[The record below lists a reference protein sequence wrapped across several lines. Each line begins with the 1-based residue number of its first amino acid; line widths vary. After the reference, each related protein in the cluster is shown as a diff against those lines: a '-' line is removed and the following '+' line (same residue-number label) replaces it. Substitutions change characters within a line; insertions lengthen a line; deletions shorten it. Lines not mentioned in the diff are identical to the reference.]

1 MMDILKICYPTW
13 VRRKNNI
20 VMKKI
25 YSTLIRL
32 NSVQFKYRTIISFII
47 VLLGMIVSDVLF
59 HIYFP
64 SITEYFHTTFNID
77 LSDPET
83 IALDFAPEIWG
94 GVLAMVLGTLI
105 IVIAIAAESSP
116 KLMDLFVKDWL
127 SLIYVWFLIIA
138 SLHAVLIMFYV
149 EPLGR
154 VSSSVLN
161 TYIYLFIGSI
171 FTLPYIFYI
180 LLYSKTSN
188 VVSTISSIIQGFV
201 LKMEKQIIYSAMD
214 DSIEVVEEYQKEIM
228 GSLDQLDDLLAFTEF
243 KETQTDIIRE
253 ISEVIQLYIK
263 HKSNF
268 NEKFFNLTDIIRSNA
283 TFRTYTDIQYQEMS
297 DSKTFYEVKTFRL
310 LGSSYIK
317 MITNDRFDIASLI
330 PAEMVDIG
338 VTCLKNN
345 DDIILGHVNIR
356 FNTLFRFAIKHAY
369 KNNEP
374 RNLYNLS
381 FHYSNMIQEYI
392 KADRVDMAKY
402 CYDKFKF
409 YANDIYKNAEAN
421 PGLYFVVDTLT
432 FELRKCQVLIHEKGW
447 SDEDQ
452 MDLLK
457 MILQLDKP
465 PGYSKD
471 EVDKGIL
478 GGNNGTRRIQIGLA
492 LFYLSVKKSE
502 FATAIAEDYLDDLAY
517 FDEKTFKANVNTQ
530 CFLLSI
536 FGPQFWEDTDRGTLN
551 IYFAPEKDQIDPFK
565 ELLFSLM
572 DQRLEALERDVKFL
586 SLEVDKLMQ
595 KRQRQDGY
603 LNDADKERM
612 EELQRKIAARETT
625 DEDTTIDWKIDHDIL
640 YSLLCIS
647 FFADQEIDES
657 EKDAIFDSYKIF
669 SDGVD
674 NESFNRDFGLTTERF
689 IALKTEEARQKQFD
703 DSLEIIY
710 ADDRFQNEEL
720 LKLIDCYVGIANA
733 DDFIHENEVTLIQ
746 HAIKA
751 WSLDVSIEKP
761 KSGEKLKIQK

>member
-1 MMDILKICYPTW
+1 MLVFD
-13 VRRKNNI
+13 
-20 VMKKI
+20 
-25 YSTLIRL
+25 YSI
-32 NSVQFKYRTIISFII
+32 
-47 VLLGMIVSDVLF
+47 
-59 HIYFP
+59 
-64 SITEYFHTTFNID
+64 
-77 LSDPET
+77 
-83 IALDFAPEIWG
+83 
-94 GVLAMVLGTLI
+94 
-105 IVIAIAAESSP
+105 
-116 KLMDLFVKDWL
+116 
-127 SLIYVWFLIIA
+127 
-138 SLHAVLIMFYV
+138 LHAVLIMFYV

-201 LKMEKQIIYSAMD
+201 LKMKKPMIKSAMD
-214 DSIEVVEEYQKEIM
+214 DSIDVVEEYQKEIM

-243 KETQTDIIRE
+243 KETQTDIIHE
-253 ISEVIQLYIK
+253 ISEIIQLYISN
-263 HKSNF
+263 KSDF
-268 NEKFFNLTDIIRSNA
+268 NKRFFDLTDTIKSNA
-283 TFRTYTDIQYQEMS
+283 TFRTYTDVQYEEMS
-297 DSKTFYEVKTFRL
+297 ETRTFYEVKTFRL

-338 VTCLKNN
+338 VTCLKNE
-345 DDIILGHVNIR
+345 DDTILGHVNIR

-492 LFYLSVKKSE
+492 LFYLSVGKTE
-502 FATAIAEDYLDDLAY
+502 FATSIAEDYLDDLAY
-517 FDEKTFKANVNTQ
+517 FDEKTFKANANTQ

-536 FGPQFWEDTDRGTLN
+536 FGPHFWEDTDRGTLN

-565 ELLFSLM
+565 ELLFGLM
-572 DQRLEALERDVKFL
+572 DKRLEALERDVKFL

-595 KRQRQDGY
+595 KRKRQDGY
-603 LNDADKERM
+603 LNDTDKERM
-612 EELQRKIAARETT
+612 EELQRKISAREKTE
-625 DEDTTIDWKIDHDIL
+625 DEPTIDWSINHDVL

-657 EKDAIFDSYKIF
+657 EKDAIFNSYKLF
-669 SDGVD
+669 VPNVD
-674 NESFNRDFGLTTERF
+674 NEIFNRDFGMTTERF
-689 IALKTEEARQKQFD
+689 IELKQKMPGRF
-703 DSLEIIY
+703 SLMIP
-710 ADDRFQNEEL
+710 NEN
-720 LKLIDCYVGIANA
+720 CRCR
-733 DDFIHENEVTLIQ
+733 
-746 HAIKA
+746 
-751 WSLDVSIEKP
+751 
-761 KSGEKLKIQK
+761 

>member
-1 MMDILKICYPTW
+1 M
-13 VRRKNNI
+13 
-20 VMKKI
+20 
-25 YSTLIRL
+25 
-32 NSVQFKYRTIISFII
+32 
-47 VLLGMIVSDVLF
+47 LF
-59 HIYFP
+59 HSYFP
-64 SITEYFHTTFNID
+64 SIIEYFDNKLSID
-77 LSDPET
+77 LSNPDT

-94 GVLAMVLGTLI
+94 GVIALVLGTLI

-201 LKMEKQIIYSAMD
+201 LKMKKPMIKSAMD
-214 DSIEVVEEYQKEIM
+214 DSIEVVDEYQREIM

-253 ISEVIQLYIK
+253 ISEIIQLYIT
-263 HKSNF
+263 HKSDF
-268 NEKFFNLTDIIRSNA
+268 NDKFFDLTTTIRSNA
-283 TFRTYTDIQYQEMS
+283 TFRTYTDVQYEEMS
-297 DSKTFYEVKTFRL
+297 DTKTFYEVKTFRL

-338 VTCLKNN
+338 VTCLNSN
-345 DDIILGHVNIR
+345 DDTILGHVNIR

-432 FELRKCQVLIHEKGW
+432 FELRKCQVLIHDKGW

-492 LFYLSVKKSE
+492 LFYLSVGKTE
-502 FATAIAEDYLDDLAY
+502 YATAIAEDYLDDLAY
-517 FDEKTFKANVNTQ
+517 FDEKTFKANANTQ

-536 FGPQFWEDTDRGTLN
+536 FGPHFWEDTDRGTLN

-565 ELLFSLM
+565 ELLFGLM
-572 DQRLEALERDVKFL
+572 DKRLEALERDVKFL

-595 KRQRQDGY
+595 KRKRQDGY

-612 EELQRKIAARETT
+612 EELQRKISAREKTE
-625 DEDTTIDWKIDHDIL
+625 DEITVEWSIDHDIL

-657 EKDAIFDSYKIF
+657 EKDEIFNSYKLFVPDI
-669 SDGVD
+669 D
-674 NESFNRDFGLTTERF
+674 NEIFNRDFGMTTDKF
-689 IALKTEEARQKQFD
+689 IKLNTEEARQKQFD
-703 DSLEIIY
+703 DSLGTI
-710 ADDRFQNEEL
+710 QNKEDFDTQTLE
-720 LKLIDCYVGIANA
+720 KLIDCYIDIANA
-733 DDFIHENEVTLIQ
+733 DDFIHENEVILIQ

-751 WSLDVSIEKP
+751 WSLNLTIDKP
-761 KSGEKLKIQK
+761 KSGEKLKVKK

>member
-1 MMDILKICYPTW
+1 MEKF
-13 VRRKNNI
+13 
-20 VMKKI
+20 
-25 YSTLIRL
+25 YSLLVKL
-32 NSVQFKYRTIISFII
+32 NSLQFKYRTILSF
-47 VLLGMIVSDVLF
+47 VLVLVVILLSDILF
-59 HIYFP
+59 HICFP
-64 SITEYFHTTFNID
+64 SIVDILDTQFNITMTD
-77 LSDPET
+77 HQNVP
-83 IALDFAPEIWG
+83 LDWAPEIWG

-127 SLIYVWFLIIA
+127 SLNYVWFLIIA
-138 SLHAVLIMFYV
+138 SLHAILIMFYI
-149 EPLGR
+149 EPLDR
-154 VSSSVLN
+154 YSSVVLN
-161 TYIYLFIGSI
+161 SYVYLLLASI

-188 VVSTISSIIQGFV
+188 VVSTISRIIQEYIFN
-201 LKMEKQIIYSAMD
+201 MEKPIINMAMN
-214 DSIEVVEEYQKEIM
+214 DSSDVIEEYQKEIM
-228 GSLDQLDDLLAFTEF
+228 GSLDQLDDLLSFTEF

-253 ISEVIQLYIK
+253 ISTVIQLYIREK
-263 HKSNF
+263 AKF
-268 NEKFFNLTDIIRSNA
+268 NDKFFMLTPTIRNNA
-283 TFRTYTDIQYQEMS
+283 TFRTYTDMQYQEMAE
-297 DSKTFYEVKTFRL
+297 SKTFYEVKTFRL
-310 LGSSYIK
+310 LGSAYIK

-338 VTCLKNN
+338 KTCLNAK
-345 DDIILGHVNIR
+345 DDTILGHVNIR
-356 FNTLFRFAIKHAY
+356 FNTLFRMAIKHAY

-409 YANDIYKNAEAN
+409 YANDIYKNAEMN

-447 SDEDQ
+447 SDDDQ

-457 MILQLDKP
+457 LILQLDKP

-492 LFYLSVKKSE
+492 LFYLSVGKKE
-502 FATAIAEDYLDDLAY
+502 YATAIAEDYLDDLAY
-517 FDEKTFKANVNTQ
+517 FDEKTFKSNANTQ

-551 IYFAPEKDQIDPFK
+551 IYFAPEKDQLEPFK
-565 ELLFSLM
+565 ELLFGLM
-572 DQRLEALERDVKFL
+572 DKRLEALERDVKFL

-595 KRQRQDGY
+595 KRKRQDGY

-612 EELQRKIAARETT
+612 EELQRKISAREKT
-625 DEDTTIDWKIDHDIL
+625 EEEKPIDWTVDHDIL

-657 EKDAIFDSYKIF
+657 EKNAIFESYKIF
-669 SDGVD
+669 VPDIN
-674 NESFNRDFGLTTERF
+674 NENFNRDFGMTTEKF
-689 IALKTEEARQKQFD
+689 IELKTEELRQGQFD
-703 DSLEIIY
+703 DSLEKIK
-710 ADDRFQNEEL
+710 AKEEFDDKSLNT
-720 LKLIDCYVGIANA
+720 LINCYIDIANA
-733 DDFIHENEVTLIQ
+733 DDFIHENEVILIQ
-746 HAIKA
+746 HAIKI
-751 WSLDVSIEKP
+751 WGLDIIVEKP
-761 KSGEKLKIQK
+761 KSGDRLKIKE

>member
-1 MMDILKICYPTW
+1 
-13 VRRKNNI
+13 
-20 VMKKI
+20 
-25 YSTLIRL
+25 
-32 NSVQFKYRTIISFII
+32 
-47 VLLGMIVSDVLF
+47 MI
-59 HIYFP
+59 
-64 SITEYFHTTFNID
+64 
-77 LSDPET
+77 
-83 IALDFAPEIWG
+83 
-94 GVLAMVLGTLI
+94 
-105 IVIAIAAESSP
+105 
-116 KLMDLFVKDWL
+116 K
-127 SLIYVWFLIIA
+127 
-138 SLHAVLIMFYV
+138 
-149 EPLGR
+149 
-154 VSSSVLN
+154 
-161 TYIYLFIGSI
+161 
-171 FTLPYIFYI
+171 
-180 LLYSKTSN
+180 
-188 VVSTISSIIQGFV
+188 
-201 LKMEKQIIYSAMD
+201 SAMD
-214 DSIEVVEEYQKEIM
+214 DSIDVVEEYQKEIM

-253 ISEVIQLYIK
+253 ISEIIQLYI
-263 HKSNF
+263 SNKFEF
-268 NEKFFNLTDIIRSNA
+268 NKRFFDLTDTIKSNA
-283 TFRTYTDIQYQEMS
+283 TFRTYTDVQYEEMS
-297 DSKTFYEVKTFRL
+297 ETKTFYEVKTFRL

-338 VTCLKNN
+338 VTCLKNE
-345 DDIILGHVNIR
+345 DDTILGHVNIR

-492 LFYLSVKKSE
+492 LFYLSVGKTE
-502 FATAIAEDYLDDLAY
+502 FATSIAEDYLDDLAY
-517 FDEKTFKANVNTQ
+517 FDEKTFKANANTQ

-536 FGPQFWEDTDRGTLN
+536 FGPHFWEDTDRGTLN

-565 ELLFSLM
+565 ELLFGLM
-572 DQRLEALERDVKFL
+572 DKRLEALERDVKFL

-595 KRQRQDGY
+595 KRKRQDGY
-603 LNDADKERM
+603 LNDTDKERM
-612 EELQRKIAARETT
+612 EELQRKISAREKTE
-625 DEDTTIDWKIDHDIL
+625 DEPTVDWSINHDVL

-657 EKDAIFDSYKIF
+657 EKDAIFNSYKLF
-669 SDGVD
+669 VPNVD
-674 NESFNRDFGLTTERF
+674 NEIFNRDFGMTTEKF
-689 IALKTEEARQKQFD
+689 IELNTEEARQVQFD
-703 DSLEIIY
+703 DSLIKIAN
-710 ADDRFQNEEL
+710 ADNFDNAEL
-720 LKLIDCYVGIANA
+720 EKLINCYVEIANA

-746 HAIKA
+746 HAIRS
-751 WSLDVSIEKP
+751 WSMDIIIDKP
-761 KSGEKLKIQK
+761 KLGEKLKVKNS

>member
-1 MMDILKICYPTW
+1 M
-13 VRRKNNI
+13 
-20 VMKKI
+20 
-25 YSTLIRL
+25 
-32 NSVQFKYRTIISFII
+32 
-47 VLLGMIVSDVLF
+47 VLSDVLF
-59 HIYFP
+59 HSYFP
-64 SITEYFHTTFNID
+64 STVEYFTKKLSID
-77 LSDPET
+77 LSNPET

-127 SLIYVWFLIIA
+127 SLVYVWFLIIA

-188 VVSTISSIIQGFV
+188 VVSTISSIIQGFI
-201 LKMEKQIIYSAMD
+201 LKMRKPMVRSAMD
-214 DSIEVVEEYQKEIM
+214 DSIDVVDEYQKEIM

-253 ISEVIQLYIK
+253 ISEIIQLYITN
-263 HKSNF
+263 KSYF
-268 NEKFFNLTDIIRSNA
+268 NDRFFDLTKTIRSNA
-283 TFRTYTDIQYQEMS
+283 TFRTYTDVQYKEMS
-297 DSKTFYEVKTFRL
+297 DTKTFYEVKTFRL
-310 LGSSYIK
+310 LGSSYTK

-338 VTCLKNN
+338 VTCLENN
-345 DDIILGHVNIR
+345 DDTILGHVNIR

-492 LFYLSVKKSE
+492 LFYLSVEKTE
-502 FATAIAEDYLDDLAY
+502 YATAIAEDYLDDLAY
-517 FDEKTFKANVNTQ
+517 FDEKTFKANANTQ

-536 FGPQFWEDTDRGTLN
+536 FGPHFWEDTDRGTLN

-565 ELLFSLM
+565 ELLFGLM
-572 DQRLEALERDVKFL
+572 DKRLEALERDVKFL

-595 KRQRQDGY
+595 KRKRQDGY

-612 EELQRKIAARETT
+612 EELQRKISAREKTEE
-625 DEDTTIDWKIDHDIL
+625 EDVVAWSIEHDIL

-657 EKDAIFDSYKIF
+657 EKDAIFNSYKLFAPDIN
-669 SDGVD
+669 
-674 NESFNRDFGLTTERF
+674 NEIFNRDFGMTTDKF
-689 IALKTEEARQKQFD
+689 IKLNTEEARQKQFD
-703 DSLEIIY
+703 DSLDTIY
-710 ADDRFQNEEL
+710 DKEDFDTKTLE
-720 LKLIDCYVGIANA
+720 KLVDCYIDIANA
-733 DDFIHENEVTLIQ
+733 DEFIHENEVALIQ

-751 WSLDVSIEKP
+751 WSLDLTIAKP
-761 KSGEKLKIQK
+761 KSGERLKVQK

>member
-1 MMDILKICYPTW
+1 ME
-13 VRRKNNI
+13 
-20 VMKKI
+20 KI
-25 YSTLIRL
+25 YSALIRL
-32 NSVQFKYRTIISFII
+32 NSIQFKYRTVFSFVI
-47 VLLGMIVSDVLF
+47 VLTLIILSDVFF
-59 HIYFP
+59 HHYFP
-64 SITEYFHTTFNID
+64 SIVELFINQFNID

-83 IALDFAPEIWG
+83 IQLDFAPEIWG
-94 GVLAMVLGTLI
+94 GVIALVLGTLI

-127 SLIYVWFLIIA
+127 SLVYVWFLIVA

-161 TYIYLFIGSI
+161 TYIYLFVGSI

-188 VVSTISSIIQGFV
+188 VVTTISSIIQGFINAMN
-201 LKMEKQIIYSAMD
+201 KPMINSAMNE
-214 DSIEVVEEYQKEIM
+214 SINIVEEYQKEIM

-253 ISEVIQLYIK
+253 ISLIIQLYIDK
-263 HKSNF
+263 KPQF
-268 NEKFFNLTDIIRSNA
+268 NSKFFELTSTIRSNA
-283 TFRTYTDIQYQEMS
+283 TFRTYTELQYKEMS

-338 VTCLKNN
+338 ITCIKKN
-345 DDIILGHVNIR
+345 DDTIMEQVNIR

-409 YANDIYKNAEAN
+409 YANDIYKNAESN
-421 PGLYFVVDTLT
+421 PALYFVVDTLT
-432 FELRKCQVLIHEKGW
+432 FELRKCQVLIHEKKW
-447 SDEDQ
+447 SNEDQ

-471 EVDKGIL
+471 DVDKGIL

-492 LFYLSVKKSE
+492 LFYLSVKKNE

-517 FDEKTFKANVNTQ
+517 FDEKTFKANANTQ

-551 IYFAPEKDQIDPFK
+551 IYFAPEKDQIEPFK

-572 DQRLEALERDVKFL
+572 DKRLEALERDVKFL

-595 KRQRQDGY
+595 KRKRQDGY

-612 EELQRKIAARETT
+612 EELQRKIAAREKT
-625 DEDTTIDWKIDHDIL
+625 DEEKPIEWTTNHDLL
-640 YSLLCIS
+640 YTLLCIS

-657 EKDAIFDSYKIF
+657 EKNAIFESYKMF
-669 SDGVD
+669 VPSVD
-674 NESFNRDFGLTTERF
+674 NNAFNRDFGYTTEKF
-689 IALKTEEARQKQFD
+689 IELNSEKNRQEQFD
-703 DSLEIIY
+703 DSLIKI
-710 ADDRFQNEEL
+710 NE
-720 LKLIDCYVGIANA
+720 LKDYNEKKLKGLVQCYIDIANA
-733 DDFIHENEVTLIQ
+733 DDFIHENEVVLIQ
-746 HAIKA
+746 HAINI
-751 WSLDVSIEKP
+751 WSLDIKVEKP
-761 KSGEKLKIQK
+761 KSGEKLTIS

>member
-1 MMDILKICYPTW
+1 M
-13 VRRKNNI
+13 
-20 VMKKI
+20 
-25 YSTLIRL
+25 
-32 NSVQFKYRTIISFII
+32 
-47 VLLGMIVSDVLF
+47 LF
-59 HIYFP
+59 HSYFP
-64 SITEYFHTTFNID
+64 SIAEYFDNKLGID
-77 LSDPET
+77 LSNPDT

-201 LKMEKQIIYSAMD
+201 LKMKKPMIKSAMD
-214 DSIEVVEEYQKEIM
+214 DSIDVVDEYQKEIM

-243 KETQTDIIRE
+243 KETQTNIIRE
-253 ISEVIQLYIK
+253 ISEIIQLYIT
-263 HKSNF
+263 HKSDF
-268 NEKFFNLTDIIRSNA
+268 NDKFFDLTTTIRSNA
-283 TFRTYTDIQYQEMS
+283 TFRTYTDVQYEEMS
-297 DSKTFYEVKTFRL
+297 DTKTFYEVKTFRL

-338 VTCLKNN
+338 VTCLNSN
-345 DDIILGHVNIR
+345 DDTILGHVNIR

-447 SDEDQ
+447 GDEDQ

-492 LFYLSVKKSE
+492 LFYLSVGKTE
-502 FATAIAEDYLDDLAY
+502 YATAIAEDYLDDLAY
-517 FDEKTFKANVNTQ
+517 FDEKTFKANANTQ

-536 FGPQFWEDTDRGTLN
+536 FGPHFWEDTDRGTLN

-565 ELLFSLM
+565 ELLFGLM
-572 DQRLEALERDVKFL
+572 DKRLEALERDVKFL

-595 KRQRQDGY
+595 KRKRQDGY

-612 EELQRKIAARETT
+612 EELQRKISAREKTE
-625 DEDTTIDWKIDHDIL
+625 DEITVEWSIDHDIL

-657 EKDAIFDSYKIF
+657 EKDEIFNSYKLFVPDI
-669 SDGVD
+669 D
-674 NESFNRDFGLTTERF
+674 NEIFNRDFGMTTDKF
-689 IALKTEEARQKQFD
+689 IKLNTEEARQKQFD
-703 DSLEIIY
+703 ESLETI
-710 ADDRFQNEEL
+710 QNKEDFDTQALE
-720 LKLIDCYVGIANA
+720 KLIDCYVDIANA
-733 DDFIHENEVTLIQ
+733 DDFIHENEVILIQ

-751 WSLDVSIEKP
+751 WSLNLTIDKP
-761 KSGEKLKIQK
+761 KSGEKLKVKK

>member
-1 MMDILKICYPTW
+1 
-13 VRRKNNI
+13 
-20 VMKKI
+20 
-25 YSTLIRL
+25 
-32 NSVQFKYRTIISFII
+32 
-47 VLLGMIVSDVLF
+47 
-59 HIYFP
+59 
-64 SITEYFHTTFNID
+64 
-77 LSDPET
+77 
-83 IALDFAPEIWG
+83 
-94 GVLAMVLGTLI
+94 MV
-105 IVIAIAAESSP
+105 
-116 KLMDLFVKDWL
+116 K
-127 SLIYVWFLIIA
+127 
-138 SLHAVLIMFYV
+138 
-149 EPLGR
+149 
-154 VSSSVLN
+154 
-161 TYIYLFIGSI
+161 
-171 FTLPYIFYI
+171 
-180 LLYSKTSN
+180 
-188 VVSTISSIIQGFV
+188 
-201 LKMEKQIIYSAMD
+201 SAMD
-214 DSIEVVEEYQKEIM
+214 DSIDVVDEYQKEIM

-253 ISEVIQLYIK
+253 ISEIIQLYITN
-263 HKSNF
+263 KSDF
-268 NEKFFNLTDIIRSNA
+268 NNRFFDLTKTIRSNA
-283 TFRTYTDIQYQEMS
+283 TFRTYTDVQYKEMS
-297 DSKTFYEVKTFRL
+297 DTKTFYEVKTFRL
-310 LGSSYIK
+310 LGSSYTK

-345 DDIILGHVNIR
+345 DDTILGHVNIR

-471 EVDKGIL
+471 EVDKGVL

-492 LFYLSVKKSE
+492 LFYLSVGKTE
-502 FATAIAEDYLDDLAY
+502 YATAIAEDYLDDLAY
-517 FDEKTFKANVNTQ
+517 FDEKTFKANANTQ

-536 FGPQFWEDTDRGTLN
+536 FGPHFWEDTDRGTLN

-565 ELLFSLM
+565 ELLFGLM
-572 DQRLEALERDVKFL
+572 DKRLEALERDVKFL

-595 KRQRQDGY
+595 KRKKQDDY

-612 EELQRKIAARETT
+612 EELQRKISAREMTEE
-625 DEDTTIDWKIDHDIL
+625 EDVVAWSIEHDIL

-657 EKDAIFDSYKIF
+657 EKDAILNSYKLFAPDIN
-669 SDGVD
+669 
-674 NESFNRDFGLTTERF
+674 NEVFNRDFGMTTDKF
-689 IALKTEEARQKQFD
+689 IKLNTEEARQKQFD
-703 DSLEIIY
+703 DSLDTIY
-710 ADDRFQNEEL
+710 DKEDFDTKTLE
-720 LKLIDCYVGIANA
+720 KLVDCYVDIANA
-733 DDFIHENEVTLIQ
+733 DEFIHENEVTLIQ

-751 WSLDVSIEKP
+751 WSLNLTIAKP
-761 KSGEKLKIQK
+761 KSGERLKVQK

>member
-1 MMDILKICYPTW
+1 M
-13 VRRKNNI
+13 
-20 VMKKI
+20 MKKI
-25 YSTLIRL
+25 YSTIIRL
-32 NSVQFKYRTIISFII
+32 NSIQFKYRTIISFFI
-47 VLLGMIVSDVLF
+47 VLSVIIGSDMLF
-59 HIYFP
+59 HWYFS
-64 SITEYFHTTFNID
+64 SIANFFNQNYNVD
-77 LSDPET
+77 LTDPGM

-127 SLIYVWFLIIA
+127 SLIYVWFLILA

-149 EPLGR
+149 EPLDR

-188 VVSTISSIIQGFV
+188 VVSTISSIIQEFV
-201 LKMEKQIIYSAMD
+201 LNMKKPMIKSAMD
-214 DSIEVVEEYQKEIM
+214 DSMEVIEEYQKEIM

-243 KETQTDIIRE
+243 KETQTDIVRE

-263 HKSNF
+263 QKPNF
-268 NEKFFNLTDIIRSNA
+268 NNRFFELTDTIKSNA
-283 TFRTYTDIQYQEMS
+283 TFRTYTDPQYEEMS
-297 DSKTFYEVKTFRL
+297 ETKTFYEVKTFRL

-338 VTCLKNN
+338 ITCLKNN
-345 DDIILGHVNIR
+345 DDTILGHVNIR

-432 FELRKCQVLIHEKGW
+432 FELRKCQVLIHEREW
-447 SDEDQ
+447 SNEDQ

-492 LFYLSVKKSE
+492 LFYMSVGKKD

-517 FDEKTFKANVNTQ
+517 FDEKTFKANANTQ

-551 IYFAPEKDQIDPFK
+551 IYFAPEKDQ
-565 ELLFSLM
+565 
-572 DQRLEALERDVKFL
+572 
-586 SLEVDKLMQ
+586 
-595 KRQRQDGY
+595 
-603 LNDADKERM
+603 
-612 EELQRKIAARETT
+612 
-625 DEDTTIDWKIDHDIL
+625 
-640 YSLLCIS
+640 
-647 FFADQEIDES
+647 
-657 EKDAIFDSYKIF
+657 
-669 SDGVD
+669 
-674 NESFNRDFGLTTERF
+674 
-689 IALKTEEARQKQFD
+689 
-703 DSLEIIY
+703 
-710 ADDRFQNEEL
+710 
-720 LKLIDCYVGIANA
+720 
-733 DDFIHENEVTLIQ
+733 
-746 HAIKA
+746 
-751 WSLDVSIEKP
+751 
-761 KSGEKLKIQK
+761 

>member
-1 MMDILKICYPTW
+1 MEKL
-13 VRRKNNI
+13 
-20 VMKKI
+20 
-25 YSTLIRL
+25 YSLLVKL
-32 NSVQFKYRTIISFII
+32 NSLQFKYRTILSF
-47 VLLGMIVSDVLF
+47 VLVLVVICLSDILF
-59 HIYFP
+59 NIYFP
-64 SITEYFHTTFNID
+64 SIVNILDVQFNITMTD
-77 LSDPET
+77 HQNVP
-83 IALDFAPEIWG
+83 LDWAPEIWG

-127 SLIYVWFLIIA
+127 SLNYVWFLIIA
-138 SLHAVLIMFYV
+138 SLHAILIMFYI
-149 EPLGR
+149 EPLNR
-154 VSSSVLN
+154 YSSVVLN
-161 TYIYLFIGSI
+161 SYVYLLLASI

-188 VVSTISSIIQGFV
+188 VVSTISRIIQEYIFN
-201 LKMEKQIIYSAMD
+201 MEKPIINMAMN
-214 DSIEVVEEYQKEIM
+214 DSSDVIAEYQKEIM
-228 GSLDQLDDLLAFTEF
+228 GSLDQLDDLLSFTEF

-253 ISEVIQLYIK
+253 ISTVIQLYIREK
-263 HKSNF
+263 AKF
-268 NEKFFNLTDIIRSNA
+268 NDKFFMLTPTIRDNA
-283 TFRTYTDIQYQEMS
+283 TFRTYTDMQYQEMAE
-297 DSKTFYEVKTFRL
+297 SKTFYEVKTFRL
-310 LGSSYIK
+310 LGSAYIK

-338 VTCLKNN
+338 KTCLNAK
-345 DDIILGHVNIR
+345 DDTILGHVNIR
-356 FNTLFRFAIKHAY
+356 FNTLFRMAIKHAY

-409 YANDIYKNAEAN
+409 YANDIYKNAEMN

-447 SDEDQ
+447 SDDDQ

-457 MILQLDKP
+457 LILQLDKP

-492 LFYLSVKKSE
+492 LFYLSVGKKE
-502 FATAIAEDYLDDLAY
+502 YATAIAEDYLDDLAY
-517 FDEKTFKANVNTQ
+517 FDEKTFKSNANTQ

-551 IYFAPEKDQIDPFK
+551 IYFAPEKDQLEPFK
-565 ELLFSLM
+565 ELLFGLM
-572 DQRLEALERDVKFL
+572 DKRLEALERDVKFL

-595 KRQRQDGY
+595 KRKRQDGY

-612 EELQRKIAARETT
+612 EELQRKISAREKT
-625 DEDTTIDWKIDHDIL
+625 EEEKPIDWTVDHDIL

-657 EKDAIFDSYKIF
+657 EKNAIFESYKIF
-669 SDGVD
+669 VPDIN
-674 NESFNRDFGLTTERF
+674 NENFNRDFGMTTEKF
-689 IALKTEEARQKQFD
+689 IELKTEELRQGQFD
-703 DSLEIIY
+703 DSLEKIK
-710 ADDRFQNEEL
+710 AKEEFDDKSLNT
-720 LKLIDCYVGIANA
+720 LINCYIDIANA
-733 DDFIHENEVTLIQ
+733 DDFIHENEVILIQ
-746 HAIKA
+746 HAIKI
-751 WSLDVSIEKP
+751 WGLDIIVEKP
-761 KSGEKLKIQK
+761 KSGDRLKIKE

>member
-1 MMDILKICYPTW
+1 M
-13 VRRKNNI
+13 
-20 VMKKI
+20 
-25 YSTLIRL
+25 
-32 NSVQFKYRTIISFII
+32 
-47 VLLGMIVSDVLF
+47 LF
-59 HIYFP
+59 HSYFP
-64 SITEYFHTTFNID
+64 SIAEYFDNKLGID
-77 LSDPET
+77 LSNPDT

-201 LKMEKQIIYSAMD
+201 LKMKKPMIKSAMD
-214 DSIEVVEEYQKEIM
+214 DSIEVVDEYQREIM

-253 ISEVIQLYIK
+253 ISEIIQLYIT
-263 HKSNF
+263 HKSDF
-268 NEKFFNLTDIIRSNA
+268 NDKFFDLTTTIRSNA
-283 TFRTYTDIQYQEMS
+283 TFRTYTDVQYEEMS
-297 DSKTFYEVKTFRL
+297 DTKTFYEVKTFRL

-338 VTCLKNN
+338 VTCLRSN
-345 DDIILGHVNIR
+345 DDTILGHVNIR

-432 FELRKCQVLIHEKGW
+432 FELRKCQVLIYEKGW

-492 LFYLSVKKSE
+492 LFYLSVGKTE
-502 FATAIAEDYLDDLAY
+502 YATAIAEDYLDDLAY
-517 FDEKTFKANVNTQ
+517 FDEKTFKANANTQ

-536 FGPQFWEDTDRGTLN
+536 FGPHFWEDTDRGTLN

-565 ELLFSLM
+565 ELLFGLM
-572 DQRLEALERDVKFL
+572 DKRLEALERDVKFL

-595 KRQRQDGY
+595 KRKRQDGY

-612 EELQRKIAARETT
+612 EELQRKISAREKTE
-625 DEDTTIDWKIDHDIL
+625 DEITVEWSIDHDIL

-657 EKDAIFDSYKIF
+657 EKDEIFNSYKLFAPDI
-669 SDGVD
+669 D
-674 NESFNRDFGLTTERF
+674 NEIFNRDFGMTTDRF
-689 IALKTEEARQKQFD
+689 IKLNTEEARQKQFD
-703 DSLEIIY
+703 ESLDAI
-710 ADDRFQNEEL
+710 QNKEDFDTQTLE
-720 LKLIDCYVGIANA
+720 KLINCYVDIANA
-733 DDFIHENEVTLIQ
+733 DDFIHENEVILIQ

-751 WSLDVSIEKP
+751 WSLNLTIDKP
-761 KSGEKLKIQK
+761 RSGEKLKIKK

>member
-1 MMDILKICYPTW
+1 ME
-13 VRRKNNI
+13 
-20 VMKKI
+20 
-25 YSTLIRL
+25 TLYASLVKL
-32 NSVQFKYRTIISFII
+32 NRFQFRYRTIISFII
-47 VLLGMIVSDVLF
+47 VLIAIFYIDILF
-59 HIYFP
+59 HKNFQFIAQNLE
-64 SITEYFHTTFNID
+64 STFNI
-77 LSDPET
+77 T
-83 IALDFAPEIWG
+83 MLDHENVPLDWAPEIWG

-127 SLIYVWFLIIA
+127 SLAYVWFLIIA
-138 SLHAVLIMFYV
+138 SLHAIVIMFYI
-149 EPLGR
+149 EPLDR
-154 VSSSVLN
+154 YSSVFLN
-161 TYIYLFIGSI
+161 SYIFLFIASA

-188 VVSTISSIIQGFV
+188 VVSTISNLIQGFV
-201 LKMEKQIIYSAMD
+201 FEMEKPMIKSAMNGSLD
-214 DSIEVVEEYQKEIM
+214 VIEEYQKEIM

-243 KETQTDIIRE
+243 KETQTDIVRE
-253 ISEVIQLYIK
+253 ISTIIQTYIK
-263 HKSNF
+263 RKPNF
-268 NEKFFNLTDIIRSNA
+268 NRSFFKLTKTIKSNA
-283 TFRTYTDIQYQEMS
+283 TFRTYTELQYDEMS
-297 DSKTFYEVKTFRL
+297 DSRTFYEVKTFRL

-317 MITNDRFDIASLI
+317 MIANDRFDIASLI

-338 VTCLKNN
+338 KTCLEMK
-345 DDIILGHVNIR
+345 DDTILGHVNIR

-409 YANDIYKNAEAN
+409 YANDIYKNAESN

-447 SDEDQ
+447 PSDDQ
-452 MDLLK
+452 TGLLK

-492 LFYLSVKKSE
+492 LFYLSVNKKE
-502 FATAIAEDYLDDLAY
+502 FASLIAEDYLDDLAY
-517 FDEKTFKANVNTQ
+517 FDEKTFKANVATQ
-530 CFLLSI
+530 CFLISI
-536 FGPQFWEDTDRGTLN
+536 FTPHFWEDTDRGTLN
-551 IYFAPEKDQIDPFK
+551 IYFAAEKDQIEPFK

-572 DQRLEALERDVKFL
+572 DKRLKALERDVKFL

-603 LNDADKERM
+603 LNDVDKERM
-612 EELQRKIAARETT
+612 EELQLKIAARDKSD
-625 DEDTTIDWKIDHDIL
+625 DEPKIDWSINHDVL

-657 EKDAIFDSYKIF
+657 EKDAIFKSYNEFVVDVTNDSF
-669 SDGVD
+669 DM
-674 NESFNRDFGLTTERF
+674 DFGMTTEKF
-689 IALKTEEARQKQFD
+689 IELQNENDRQTQFD
-703 DSLEIIY
+703 ISLDKIKKDKSFTTE
-710 ADDRFQNEEL
+710 QLE
-720 LKLIDCYVGIANA
+720 KLISAYIDIANA
-733 DDFIHENEVTLIQ
+733 DDFIHDNEVTLIDQ
-746 HAIKA
+746 AIKS
-751 WSLDVSIEKP
+751 WELNVSIQKP
-761 KSGEKLKIQK
+761 KSGEKLSLG

>member
-1 MMDILKICYPTW
+1 MIL
-13 VRRKNNI
+13 
-20 VMKKI
+20 
-25 YSTLIRL
+25 
-32 NSVQFKYRTIISFII
+32 
-47 VLLGMIVSDVLF
+47 SDMLF
-59 HIYFP
+59 HSYFP
-64 SITEYFHTTFNID
+64 SIVEYFDNKLSID
-77 LSDPET
+77 LSNPDT

-94 GVLAMVLGTLI
+94 GALAMVLGTLI

-161 TYIYLFIGSI
+161 TYVYLFIGSI

-201 LKMEKQIIYSAMD
+201 LKMKKPMIKSAMD
-214 DSIEVVEEYQKEIM
+214 DSIEVVDEYQREIM

-253 ISEVIQLYIK
+253 ISEIIQLYIT
-263 HKSNF
+263 HKSDF
-268 NEKFFNLTDIIRSNA
+268 NDKFFDLTTTIRSNA
-283 TFRTYTDIQYQEMS
+283 TFRTYTDVQYEEMS
-297 DSKTFYEVKTFRL
+297 DTKTFYEVKTFRL

-338 VTCLKNN
+338 VTCLRSN
-345 DDIILGHVNIR
+345 DDTILGHVNIR

-432 FELRKCQVLIHEKGW
+432 FELRKCQVLIYEKGW

-492 LFYLSVKKSE
+492 LFYLSVGKTE
-502 FATAIAEDYLDDLAY
+502 YATAIAEDYLDDLAY
-517 FDEKTFKANVNTQ
+517 FDEKTFKANANTQ

-536 FGPQFWEDTDRGTLN
+536 FGPHFWEDTDRGTLN

-565 ELLFSLM
+565 ELLFGLM
-572 DQRLEALERDVKFL
+572 DKRLEALERDVKFL

-595 KRQRQDGY
+595 KRKRQDGY

-612 EELQRKIAARETT
+612 EELQRKISAREKTE
-625 DEDTTIDWKIDHDIL
+625 DEITVEWSIDHDIL

-657 EKDAIFDSYKIF
+657 EKDEIFNSYKLFAPDI
-669 SDGVD
+669 D
-674 NESFNRDFGLTTERF
+674 NEIFNRDFGMTTDRF
-689 IALKTEEARQKQFD
+689 IKLNTEEARQKQFD
-703 DSLEIIY
+703 GSLDAI
-710 ADDRFQNEEL
+710 QNKEDFDTQTLE
-720 LKLIDCYVGIANA
+720 KLINCYVDIANA
-733 DDFIHENEVTLIQ
+733 DDFIHENEVILIQ

-751 WSLDVSIEKP
+751 WSLNLTIDKP
-761 KSGEKLKIQK
+761 RSGEKLKIKK

>member
-1 MMDILKICYPTW
+1 
-13 VRRKNNI
+13 
-20 VMKKI
+20 
-25 YSTLIRL
+25 
-32 NSVQFKYRTIISFII
+32 
-47 VLLGMIVSDVLF
+47 
-59 HIYFP
+59 
-64 SITEYFHTTFNID
+64 
-77 LSDPET
+77 
-83 IALDFAPEIWG
+83 
-94 GVLAMVLGTLI
+94 
-105 IVIAIAAESSP
+105 
-116 KLMDLFVKDWL
+116 
-127 SLIYVWFLIIA
+127 
-138 SLHAVLIMFYV
+138 
-149 EPLGR
+149 
-154 VSSSVLN
+154 
-161 TYIYLFIGSI
+161 
-171 FTLPYIFYI
+171 
-180 LLYSKTSN
+180 
-188 VVSTISSIIQGFV
+188 
-201 LKMEKQIIYSAMD
+201 
-214 DSIEVVEEYQKEIM
+214 
-228 GSLDQLDDLLAFTEF
+228 
-243 KETQTDIIRE
+243 
-253 ISEVIQLYIK
+253 
-263 HKSNF
+263 
-268 NEKFFNLTDIIRSNA
+268 
-283 TFRTYTDIQYQEMS
+283 MS
-297 DSKTFYEVKTFRL
+297 DTKSFYEVKTFRL

-338 VTCLKNN
+338 VTCLNSN
-345 DDIILGHVNIR
+345 DDTILGHVNIR

-447 SDEDQ
+447 GDEDQ

-492 LFYLSVKKSE
+492 LFYLSVGKTE
-502 FATAIAEDYLDDLAY
+502 YATAIAEDYLDDLAY
-517 FDEKTFKANVNTQ
+517 FDEKTFKANANTQ

-536 FGPQFWEDTDRGTLN
+536 FGPHFWEDTDRGTLN

-565 ELLFSLM
+565 ELLFGLM
-572 DQRLEALERDVKFL
+572 DKRLEALERDVKFL

-595 KRQRQDGY
+595 KRKRQDGY

-612 EELQRKIAARETT
+612 EELQRKISAREKNE
-625 DEDTTIDWKIDHDIL
+625 DEITVEWSIDHDIL

-657 EKDAIFDSYKIF
+657 EKDEIFNSYKLFVPDI
-669 SDGVD
+669 D
-674 NESFNRDFGLTTERF
+674 NEIFNRDFGMTTDRF
-689 IALKTEEARQKQFD
+689 IKLNTEEARQKQFD
-703 DSLEIIY
+703 ESLETI
-710 ADDRFQNEEL
+710 QNKEDFDTQALE
-720 LKLIDCYVGIANA
+720 KLIDCYVDIANA
-733 DDFIHENEVTLIQ
+733 DDFIHENEVILIQ

-751 WSLDVSIEKP
+751 WSLNLTIDKP
-761 KSGEKLKIQK
+761 KSGEKLKVKK

>member
-1 MMDILKICYPTW
+1 MTDHQNVP
-13 VRRKNNI
+13 
-20 VMKKI
+20 
-25 YSTLIRL
+25 
-32 NSVQFKYRTIISFII
+32 
-47 VLLGMIVSDVLF
+47 
-59 HIYFP
+59 
-64 SITEYFHTTFNID
+64 
-77 LSDPET
+77 
-83 IALDFAPEIWG
+83 LDWAPEIWG

-127 SLIYVWFLIIA
+127 SLNYVWFLIIA
-138 SLHAVLIMFYV
+138 SLHAILIMFYI
-149 EPLGR
+149 EPLDR
-154 VSSSVLN
+154 YSSVVLN
-161 TYIYLFIGSI
+161 SYVYLLLASI

-188 VVSTISSIIQGFV
+188 VVSTISRIIQEYIFN
-201 LKMEKQIIYSAMD
+201 MEKPIINMAMN
-214 DSIEVVEEYQKEIM
+214 DSSDVIAEYQKEIM
-228 GSLDQLDDLLAFTEF
+228 GSLDQLDDLLSFTEF

-253 ISEVIQLYIK
+253 ISTVIQLYIREK
-263 HKSNF
+263 AKF
-268 NEKFFNLTDIIRSNA
+268 NDKFFMLTPTIRDNA
-283 TFRTYTDIQYQEMS
+283 TFRTYTDMQYQEMAE
-297 DSKTFYEVKTFRL
+297 SKTFYEVKTFRL
-310 LGSSYIK
+310 LGSAYIK

-338 VTCLKNN
+338 KTCLNAK
-345 DDIILGHVNIR
+345 DDTILGHVNIR
-356 FNTLFRFAIKHAY
+356 FNTLFRMAIKHAY

-409 YANDIYKNAEAN
+409 YANDIYKNAEMN

-447 SDEDQ
+447 SDDDQ

-457 MILQLDKP
+457 LILQLDKP

-492 LFYLSVKKSE
+492 LFYLSVEKKE
-502 FATAIAEDYLDDLAY
+502 YATAIAEDYLDDLAY
-517 FDEKTFKANVNTQ
+517 FDEKTFKSNANTQ

-551 IYFAPEKDQIDPFK
+551 IYFAPEKDQLEPFK
-565 ELLFSLM
+565 ELLFGLM
-572 DQRLEALERDVKFL
+572 DKRLEALERDVKFL

-595 KRQRQDGY
+595 KRKRQDGY

-612 EELQRKIAARETT
+612 EELQRKISAREKT
-625 DEDTTIDWKIDHDIL
+625 EEEKPIDWTVDHDIL

-657 EKDAIFDSYKIF
+657 EKNAIFESYKIF
-669 SDGVD
+669 VPDIN
-674 NESFNRDFGLTTERF
+674 NENFNRDFGMTTEKF
-689 IALKTEEARQKQFD
+689 IELKTEELRQGQFD
-703 DSLEIIY
+703 DSLKKIKAKEEF
-710 ADDRFQNEEL
+710 DDKSLNT
-720 LKLIDCYVGIANA
+720 LINCYIDIANA
-733 DDFIHENEVTLIQ
+733 DDFIHENEVILIQ
-746 HAIKA
+746 HAIKI
-751 WSLDVSIEKP
+751 WGLDIIVEKP
-761 KSGEKLKIQK
+761 KSGDRLKIKE

>member
-1 MMDILKICYPTW
+1 ME
-13 VRRKNNI
+13 
-20 VMKKI
+20 KI
-25 YSTLIRL
+25 YSALIRL
-32 NSVQFKYRTIISFII
+32 NSIQFKYRTIFSFVI
-47 VLLGMIVSDVLF
+47 VLTLIILSDVFF
-59 HIYFP
+59 HHYFP
-64 SITEYFHTTFNID
+64 SIVELFINQFNID

-83 IALDFAPEIWG
+83 IQLDFAPEIWG
-94 GVLAMVLGTLI
+94 GVIALVLGTLI

-127 SLIYVWFLIIA
+127 SLVYVWFLIIA

-161 TYIYLFIGSI
+161 TYIYLFVGSI

-188 VVSTISSIIQGFV
+188 VVTTISSIIQGFINAMN
-201 LKMEKQIIYSAMD
+201 KPMINSAMNER
-214 DSIEVVEEYQKEIM
+214 INIVEEYQKEIM

-253 ISEVIQLYIK
+253 ISLIIQLYIDK
-263 HKSNF
+263 KPQF
-268 NEKFFNLTDIIRSNA
+268 NSKFFELTSTIRSNA
-283 TFRTYTDIQYQEMS
+283 TFRTYTELQYKEMS

-338 VTCLKNN
+338 ITCIKKN
-345 DDIILGHVNIR
+345 DDTIMEQVNIR

-409 YANDIYKNAEAN
+409 YANDIYKNAESN
-421 PGLYFVVDTLT
+421 PALYFVVDTLT
-432 FELRKCQVLIHEKGW
+432 FELRKCQVLIHEKKW
-447 SDEDQ
+447 SNEDQ

-471 EVDKGIL
+471 DVDKGIL

-492 LFYLSVKKSE
+492 LFYLSVKKNE

-517 FDEKTFKANVNTQ
+517 FDEKTFKANANTQ

-551 IYFAPEKDQIDPFK
+551 IYFAPEKDQIEPFK

-572 DQRLEALERDVKFL
+572 DKRLEALERDVKFL

-595 KRQRQDGY
+595 KRKRQDGY

-612 EELQRKIAARETT
+612 EELQRKIAAREKT
-625 DEDTTIDWKIDHDIL
+625 DEEKPIEWTTNHDLL
-640 YSLLCIS
+640 YTLLCIS

-657 EKDAIFDSYKIF
+657 EKNAIFESYKMF
-669 SDGVD
+669 VPSVD
-674 NESFNRDFGLTTERF
+674 NNAFNRDFGYTTEKF
-689 IALKTEEARQKQFD
+689 IELNSEKNRQEQFD
-703 DSLEIIY
+703 DSLIKI
-710 ADDRFQNEEL
+710 NE
-720 LKLIDCYVGIANA
+720 LKDYNEKKLKGLVQCYIDIANA
-733 DDFIHENEVTLIQ
+733 DDFIHENEVVLIQ
-746 HAIKA
+746 HAINI
-751 WSLDVSIEKP
+751 WSLDIKVEKP
-761 KSGEKLKIQK
+761 KAGEKLTIS

>member
-1 MMDILKICYPTW
+1 
-13 VRRKNNI
+13 
-20 VMKKI
+20 
-25 YSTLIRL
+25 
-32 NSVQFKYRTIISFII
+32 
-47 VLLGMIVSDVLF
+47 
-59 HIYFP
+59 
-64 SITEYFHTTFNID
+64 
-77 LSDPET
+77 
-83 IALDFAPEIWG
+83 
-94 GVLAMVLGTLI
+94 MVLGTLI

-201 LKMEKQIIYSAMD
+201 LKMKKPMIKSAMD
-214 DSIEVVEEYQKEIM
+214 DSIDVVEEYQKEIM

-243 KETQTDIIRE
+243 KETQTDIIHE
-253 ISEVIQLYIK
+253 ISEIIQLYI
-263 HKSNF
+263 SNKPDF
-268 NEKFFNLTDIIRSNA
+268 NKRFFDLTDTIKSNA
-283 TFRTYTDIQYQEMS
+283 TFRTYTDVQYEEMS
-297 DSKTFYEVKTFRL
+297 ETRTFYEVKTFRL

-338 VTCLKNN
+338 VTCLKNE
-345 DDIILGHVNIR
+345 DDTILGHVNIR

-447 SDEDQ
+447 NDEDQ

-492 LFYLSVKKSE
+492 LFYLSVGKTE
-502 FATAIAEDYLDDLAY
+502 FATSIAEDYLDDLAY
-517 FDEKTFKANVNTQ
+517 FDEKTFKANANTQ

-536 FGPQFWEDTDRGTLN
+536 FGPHFWEDTDRGTLN

-565 ELLFSLM
+565 ELLFGLM
-572 DQRLEALERDVKFL
+572 DKRLEALERDVKFL

-595 KRQRQDGY
+595 KRKRQDGY
-603 LNDADKERM
+603 LNDTDKERM
-612 EELQRKIAARETT
+612 EELQRKISAREKTE
-625 DEDTTIDWKIDHDIL
+625 DEPTVDWSINHDVL

-647 FFADQEIDES
+647 FFADQEIDDS
-657 EKDAIFDSYKIF
+657 EKDAIFNSYKLF
-669 SDGVD
+669 VPNVD
-674 NESFNRDFGLTTERF
+674 NEIFNRDFGMTTERF
-689 IALKTEEARQKQFD
+689 IELNTEDARQVQFD
-703 DSLEIIY
+703 DSLIKI
-710 ADDRFQNEEL
+710 ADADNFDNTEL
-720 LKLIDCYVGIANA
+720 KKLINCYVEIANA

-746 HAIKA
+746 HAIES
-751 WSLDVSIEKP
+751 WSMDIVVDKP
-761 KSGEKLKIQK
+761 KSGEKLKVKSS